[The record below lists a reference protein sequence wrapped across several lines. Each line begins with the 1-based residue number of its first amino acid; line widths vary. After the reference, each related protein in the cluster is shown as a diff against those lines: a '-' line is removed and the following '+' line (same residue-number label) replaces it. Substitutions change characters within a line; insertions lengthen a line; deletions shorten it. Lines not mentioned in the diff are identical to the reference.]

1 MYEYNT
7 EDNLALEEHARFDML
22 DAQAKFE
29 LQLFKDRERWIKE
42 STMSAYFQ
50 STRIKSAFARQ
61 LVLWKH
67 RDQGQTVQMIA
78 DDLEIPRETIS
89 RIVSEC
95 HAAKYI
101 YRNPHKGYQRYWL
114 PSDKLVESMA
124 QYAKYIAKLK
134 IESGY
139 YEMSTIYFQLLK
151 YQRMK
156 SKSDVISHCEDTQ
169 QTLHLLQLKRKT

>member
-1 MYEYNT
+1 MTYSKKKLT
-7 EDNLALEEHARFDML
+7 LEEHAKFDFL

-42 STMSAYFQ
+42 SKMSAYFQ
-50 STRIKSAFARQ
+50 STRIKAAFARQ
-61 LVLWKH
+61 LVLWEH
-67 RDQGQTVQMIA
+67 RDLGQTVQMITTA
-78 DDLEIPRETIS
+78 LEIPRETVS

-101 YRNPHKGYQRYWL
+101 YRNPYKGYQRYWL
-114 PSDKLVESMA
+114 PSDKLVDDM
-124 QYAKYIAKLK
+124 AKYAEYIAQMW
-134 IESGY
+134 IDSGY
-139 YEMSTIYFQLLK
+139 YDMSNIYPELLK

-156 SKSDVISHCEDTQ
+156 SKGDVVSHCEDTQ

>member
-1 MYEYNT
+1 MTYSKKT
-7 EDNLALEEHARFDML
+7 LTLEEHAKFDFL

-42 STMSAYFQ
+42 NTMSAYFQ
-50 STRIKSAFARQ
+50 STRIKAAFARQ
-61 LVLWKH
+61 IVLWEH
-67 RDQGQTVQMIA
+67 RHLGQTVQMIA
-78 DDLEIPRETIS
+78 TALEIPRETVS

-114 PSDKLVESMA
+114 PSVKLIDSMVE
-124 QYAKYIAKLK
+124 YAEYIAQAW
-134 IESGY
+134 IDSGY
-139 YEMSTIYFQLLK
+139 YDMSSIYPELLK

-156 SKSDVISHCEDTQ
+156 YKGDVTSHCEDTQ
-169 QTLHLLQLKRKT
+169 QTLHLLQKRKT